1 MFEETVL
8 DLPLLR
14 YYVLSLHG
22 EQITI
27 RNDLAMVNLRGFLET
42 YFIITGV
49 LQHNQRSTKV
59 SCSK

>member
-1 MFEETVL
+1 MFEETRL

-27 RNDLAMVNLRGFLET
+27 RNDLAMVNLRGFLQT
-42 YFIITGV
+42 YFYYYRYAAT
-49 LQHNQRSTKV
+49 
-59 SCSK
+59 